1 MTRKQRFYLKR
12 VFTYTALGV
21 VTVGLLFPFL
31 WMVSTSL
38 KGPTE
43 IFSPNPNWIPKK
55 ITFEHYRTIWNE
67 TPFPTY
73 FKNSM
78 IVAVATS
85 AITLLIGTFLAYG
98 LARYRFRGRRV
109 LENTLIITQMFPL
122 VLMII
127 PIFLIFI
134 RLSLLN
140 TYTALIIAYCT
151 FALPFA
157 TLMLKSY
164 FEALPPD
171 LEEAALIDGCTPVS
185 ALFRLVLPLSAPG
198 IAAVGLFAFILAW
211 QEFLIALTIT
221 RTTDMRTLPVGISM
235 MIGFREVLW
244 GPLMAGSVIIA
255 LPVVILFTY
264 FQKYLIS
271 GLTMGAV
278 KS

>member
-1 MTRKQRFYLKR
+1 
-12 VFTYTALGV
+12 
-21 VTVGLLFPFL
+21 
-31 WMVSTSL
+31 MVSTSL

-185 ALFRLVLPLSAPG
+185 ALFRVVLPLSAPG

>member
-185 ALFRLVLPLSAPG
+185 ALFRVVLPLSAPG

-221 RTTDMRTLPVGISM
+221 HTTDMRTLPVGISM

>member
-171 LEEAALIDGCTPVS
+171 VDEAALFDGCSPVS

>member
-127 PIFLIFI
+127 PIILIFI

-140 TYTALIIAYCT
+140 SYTALIIAYCT

-171 LEEAALIDGCTPVS
+171 LEEAVLIDGCTPVS
-185 ALFRLVLPLSAPG
+185 ALFRVVLPLSAPG

-221 RTTDMRTLPVGISM
+221 RTTDMRTLRVGISM

>member
-1 MTRKQRFYLKR
+1 
-12 VFTYTALGV
+12 
-21 VTVGLLFPFL
+21 
-31 WMVSTSL
+31 MVSTSL

-43 IFSPNPNWIPKK
+43 IFAPVPNWIPKR
-55 ITFEHYRTIWNE
+55 ITVGHYRTIWTE

-73 FKNSM
+73 FKNSL
-78 IVAVATS
+78 IISVAT
-85 AITLLIGTFLAYG
+85 AIVTLLVGTFLAYG
-98 LARYRFRGRRV
+98 LARYRFRGRGV
-109 LENTLIITQMFPL
+109 LENTLLVTQMFPL

-134 RLSLLN
+134 RLSLIN
-140 TYTALIIAYCT
+140 TYTALIVAYCT

-164 FEALPPD
+164 FEVLPGD

-185 ALFRLVLPLSAPG
+185 ALFKVVLPLSAPG

-255 LPVVILFTY
+255 LPVVVLFTY

-271 GLTMGAV
+271 GLTLGAV
-278 KS
+278 KN

>member
-151 FALPFA
+151 FALP
-157 TLMLKSY
+157 S
-164 FEALPPD
+164 PP
-171 LEEAALIDGCTPVS
+171 
-185 ALFRLVLPLSAPG
+185 
-198 IAAVGLFAFILAW
+198 
-211 QEFLIALTIT
+211 
-221 RTTDMRTLPVGISM
+221 
-235 MIGFREVLW
+235 
-244 GPLMAGSVIIA
+244 
-255 LPVVILFTY
+255 
-264 FQKYLIS
+264 
-271 GLTMGAV
+271 
-278 KS
+278 

>member
-1 MTRKQRFYLKR
+1 
-12 VFTYTALGV
+12 
-21 VTVGLLFPFL
+21 
-31 WMVSTSL
+31 MVSTSI

-43 IFSPNPNWIPKK
+43 IFSPTPNWIPKK
-55 ITFEHYRTIWNE
+55 ITFEHYRTIWTE

-73 FKNSM
+73 FKNSLFVS
-78 IVAVATS
+78 IATT

-98 LARYRFRGRRV
+98 ISRFRFRGRK
-109 LENTLIITQMFPL
+109 LIANTLVVTQMFPL

-134 RLSLLN
+134 RLALLN
-140 TYTALIIAYCT
+140 THTALIISYCT

-164 FEALPPD
+164 FDALPPD
-171 LEEAALIDGCTPVS
+171 LEEAALIDGCTHIS
-185 ALFRLVLPLSAPG
+185 ALFRIVLPLSAPG

-211 QEFLIALTIT
+211 QEFLIALTLT

-235 MIGFREVLW
+235 MIGFREILW

>member
-1 MTRKQRFYLKR
+1 MNRHQRFWLKR
-12 VFTYTALGV
+12 IFTYVALSIITFGFI
-21 VTVGLLFPFL
+21 FPFL
-31 WMVSTSL
+31 WMVSTSI

-43 IFSPNPNWIPKK
+43 IFSPTPNWIPKK
-55 ITFEHYRTIWNE
+55 ITFEHYRTIWTE

-73 FKNSM
+73 FKNSLFVS
-78 IVAVATS
+78 IATT

-98 LARYRFRGRRV
+98 ISRFRFRGRK
-109 LENTLIITQMFPL
+109 LIANTLVVTQMFPL

-134 RLSLLN
+134 RLALLN
-140 TYTALIIAYCT
+140 THTALIISYCT

-164 FEALPPD
+164 FDALPPD
-171 LEEAALIDGCTPVS
+171 LEEAALIDGCTHIS
-185 ALFRLVLPLSAPG
+185 ALFRIVLPLSAPG

-211 QEFLIALTIT
+211 QEFLIALTLT

-235 MIGFREVLW
+235 MIGFREILW

>member
-1 MTRKQRFYLKR
+1 MSRQQRFYLKR
-12 VFTYTALGV
+12 IFTYVALSI
-21 VTVGLLFPFL
+21 VTVCLLFPFL

-43 IFSPNPNWIPKK
+43 IFSPTPNWIPKR
-55 ITFEHYRTIWNE
+55 ITFEHYRSIWTE
-67 TPFPTY
+67 TPFPIY
-73 FKNSM
+73 FKNSL
-78 IVAVATS
+78 IVSSAT
-85 AITLLIGTFLAYG
+85 AGITLLVGTFLAYG
-98 LARYRFRGRRV
+98 LARFKFKGRRV
-109 LENTLIITQMFPL
+109 LENTLLVTQMFPL

-157 TLMLKSY
+157 TMMLKSY
-164 FEALPPD
+164 FEALPKD

-185 ALFRLVLPLSAPG
+185 ALARIVLPLAAPG